1 MRLTFRPIERWD
13 RPETEPRRAAIFKA
27 TYAATLS
34 LLDYELRQL
43 EAENVVLQLDV
54 TERDCRVNGELRAD
68 ARLASPRVKLTFDSK
83 HGALTYMCDA
93 FEKWQ
98 HNVRAVALA
107 LVDLRRLD
115 RYGIG
120 ERGEQYTGW
129 KALGSGIVTG
139 EPLSRAEA
147 VKIVIDLTRLPDVG
161 ETYAP
166 IDPDDAGSPGAFL
179 EDAFRAG
186 ARLHHPDRGGNE
198 PAFKALVEAVDVL
211 RETT

>member
-1 MRLTFRPIERWD
+1 MMRPIDRWD
-13 RPETEPRRAAIFKA
+13 GEETPDRSRSPFSA
-27 TYAATLS
+27 TYSSTLA
-34 LLDYELRQL
+34 LLDRELNMI
-43 EAENVVLQLDV
+43 EAGNVVLMCDVRESDVRVDGQLK
-54 TERDCRVNGELRAD
+54 ERAVVRSPKII
-68 ARLASPRVKLTFDSK
+68 LAFDSK
-83 HGALTYMCDA
+83 HGPLKYGCDA
-93 FEKWQ
+93 FSHWQ
-98 HNVRAVALA
+98 ANLRAIALGLEA
-107 LVDLRRLD
+107 LRRVE
-115 RYGIG
+115 RYGIAG
-120 ERGEQYTGW
+120 RGEQYTGW

-139 EPLSRAEA
+139 EPLSRTEA

-166 IDPDDAGSPGAFL
+166 NDLDDAGSPGAFL